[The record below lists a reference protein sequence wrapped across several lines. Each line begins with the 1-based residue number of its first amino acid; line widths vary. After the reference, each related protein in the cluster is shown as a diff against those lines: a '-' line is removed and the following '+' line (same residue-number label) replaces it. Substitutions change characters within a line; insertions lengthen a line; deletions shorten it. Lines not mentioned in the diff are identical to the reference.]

1 MDKRFQDRLKYLLKV
16 EEDKT
21 KRRKKEAEK
30 QKDIYKEKKRT
41 MEKEY
46 TGHSDDEEALL
57 MKDPA
62 TVNSSSLKRRIEILQ
77 AKKEQRKKFRKK
89 EYEDDQQE
97 RRKEILDKIAP
108 PSMEDIL
115 PKEMDYPNKEKQLGY
130 GDKLNTNADF
140 FLDNMKVLDSKN
152 SSSKNVADSSASK
165 MDEEKLAPKASLNSN
180 FSLEDIKMSMEMNGP
195 RDIKKS
201 ASQWNDLNI
210 SSSSM
215 DTEKIDSSLLNINIK
230 SIESNNNVASIGK
243 PDNFNDEEEDTGKY
257 EDTKYKRPK
266 VPQEHLNKV
275 LNNDIVIKDEKSEK
289 NEGSDKKEK
298 TDDQLIEEKRSEMI
312 KLMKKIP
319 KKKKEIFAFEV
330 DWDLVQKCDIVEGK
344 MHPWLKKKSM
354 DQFGNEERVFIDLI
368 QKKLK
373 YREKPDEVA
382 KRLEKVLDEDSMK
395 FVADMWRT
403 LIFEILKA
411 KKFH

>member
-1 MDKRFQDRLKYLLKV
+1 VKAKIQKLLENFDLQEFKLKEERDSFNQKDSKRDREKERERKRAQLKKDMDKRFQDRLKYLLKV

-344 MHPWLKKKSM
+344 MHPWLKKKIYGLVW
-354 DQFGNEERVFIDLI
+354 Q
-368 QKKLK
+368 
-373 YREKPDEVA
+373 
-382 KRLEKVLDEDSMK
+382 
-395 FVADMWRT
+395 
-403 LIFEILKA
+403 
-411 KKFH
+411 